1 MGFCGRLSDFVLK
14 ISALV
19 ILRSA
24 EKHMKRIEAAESY
37 ASQAMEMLSAV
48 NDLANS
54 LGDREV
60 AKAEAELSAL
70 SVTRDLPRV
79 C

>member
-1 MGFCGRLSDFVLK
+1 M
-14 ISALV
+14 V
-19 ILRSA
+19 ILRTV
-24 EKHMKRIEAAESY
+24 EKHMKQIEAAESY

-48 NDLANS
+48 NDLTNS